1 MYLAKEVGESLT
13 YEFAKAATEMKSNG
27 REIISLGLGEPDFPT
42 PSYILDA
49 TIEAMKNGFTH
60 YSAPQGLPEL
70 RELIAQKSTQDYG
83 VEYVADETIVL
94 PGIKA
99 ALFMGLASI
108 LEPFDKIVVITPY
121 YVSYPAIIK
130 LAEPT
135 ASIIN
140 IKLNKDY
147 SLNMDALIDAL
158 NKKPKCILV
167 NTPHNP
173 TGTVFKK
180 TEVEEIVK
188 RCAENDVY
196 IISDEVY
203 EKLTYCDFEHVSFAR
218 YPDIKNRLIVANGYS
233 KSHAMTGW
241 RLGYAI
247 GPKDIIKRM
256 NKLQQHI
263 NTNTCT
269 FVQKGACSI
278 YKNEPSHIEPYVREL
293 QKRAGFFHNA
303 LNNNGMFK
311 GIKPKAGFFYF
322 ADISLTRMDSNSFCI
337 KLLRETGI
345 ATTPGIAFGCDW
357 DDHIRFSLAVQMK
370 TLEKAVGLLEEF
382 QNKIVQN

>member
-83 VEYVADETIVL
+83 VEYVADEIIVL

-135 ASIIN
+135 ANIIN
-140 IKLNKDY
+140 IKLIRTT
-147 SLNMDALIDAL
+147 ALIWM
-158 NKKPKCILV
+158 
-167 NTPHNP
+167 H
-173 TGTVFKK
+173 
-180 TEVEEIVK
+180 
-188 RCAENDVY
+188 
-196 IISDEVY
+196 
-203 EKLTYCDFEHVSFAR
+203 
-218 YPDIKNRLIVANGYS
+218 
-233 KSHAMTGW
+233 
-241 RLGYAI
+241 
-247 GPKDIIKRM
+247 
-256 NKLQQHI
+256 
-263 NTNTCT
+263 
-269 FVQKGACSI
+269 
-278 YKNEPSHIEPYVREL
+278 
-293 QKRAGFFHNA
+293 
-303 LNNNGMFK
+303 
-311 GIKPKAGFFYF
+311 
-322 ADISLTRMDSNSFCI
+322 
-337 KLLRETGI
+337 LLMR
-345 ATTPGIAFGCDW
+345 
-357 DDHIRFSLAVQMK
+357 
-370 TLEKAVGLLEEF
+370 
-382 QNKIVQN
+382 

>member
-322 ADISLTRMDSNSFCI
+322 ANISLTGMDSNSFCI
-337 KLLRETGI
+337 KLLQETGI
-345 ATTPGIAFGCDW
+345 ATTPGIAFGRDW

-382 QNKIVQN
+382 RNKAVD

>member
-1 MYLAKEVGESLT
+1 
-13 YEFAKAATEMKSNG
+13 
-27 REIISLGLGEPDFPT
+27 LGEPDFPT

-83 VEYVADETIVL
+83 VEYVADEVIVL

-135 ASIIN
+135 ANIIN

-188 RCAENDVY
+188 RCAG
-196 IISDEVY
+196 
-203 EKLTYCDFEHVSFAR
+203 K
-218 YPDIKNRLIVANGYS
+218 
-233 KSHAMTGW
+233 
-241 RLGYAI
+241 
-247 GPKDIIKRM
+247 
-256 NKLQQHI
+256 
-263 NTNTCT
+263 
-269 FVQKGACSI
+269 
-278 YKNEPSHIEPYVREL
+278 
-293 QKRAGFFHNA
+293 
-303 LNNNGMFK
+303 
-311 GIKPKAGFFYF
+311 
-322 ADISLTRMDSNSFCI
+322 
-337 KLLRETGI
+337 
-345 ATTPGIAFGCDW
+345 
-357 DDHIRFSLAVQMK
+357 
-370 TLEKAVGLLEEF
+370 
-382 QNKIVQN
+382 

>member
-247 GPKDIIKRM
+247 GPKNIIKRM

-322 ADISLTRMDSNSFCI
+322 ANISLTGMDSNSFCI
-337 KLLRETGI
+337 KLLQETGI
-345 ATTPGIAFGCDW
+345 ATTPGIAFGRDW

-382 QNKIVQN
+382 RNKAVD